1 MFDETD
7 GSGPLF
13 ETRWLERIE
22 TSRLFSLRGKVAIVT
37 GGAGGIGR
45 WLSAG
50 LATAGAAVVVTD
62 RDAKATEAVAGA
74 LVDVGL
80 RAVPLVV
87 DLENGDAAAQIVGAT
102 VERLGRVDVLINNAG
117 INARIPMLEVTTELL
132 EHVWRIDYIRGYE
145 LSQAA
150 ARVMIAQGGG
160 AIIHI
165 SSLNN
170 SIGLED
176 VSMLGPTKAALS
188 QLAKGMTVE
197 FGHLGVR
204 TNAIAPGFMA
214 TPMNAGHWTHETR
227 APWIMDRTPMC
238 RPGHPAELVG
248 ACLLLASDAGS
259 FVSGQTIF
267 VDGGFT
273 AGSRWNVAPGTGL
286 TTYQERYAAGLG
298 DEVVARGEGLG
309 VGAGLGE

>member
-117 INARIPMLEVTTELL
+117 INARIPMLEVTTELDIHAYFAKAFGVPAL
-132 EHVWRIDYIRGYE
+132 RGPCLSAYNNFLPVTDPDTGEKVHLFGVWINPPGGHGTDLGRSAWYLIRHSDGSYGHGRVFDPDHPRPNPPRGLLSTRTIEVSPFPEDKGRTLYFGGYDPANIDSHNTAWIY
-145 LSQAA
+145 
-150 ARVMIAQGGG
+150 
-160 AIIHI
+160 
-165 SSLNN
+165 
-170 SIGLED
+170 
-176 VSMLGPTKAALS
+176 KAALRP
-188 QLAKGMTVE
+188 VE
-197 FGHLGVR
+197 
-204 TNAIAPGFMA
+204 
-214 TPMNAGHWTHETR
+214 
-227 APWIMDRTPMC
+227 
-238 RPGHPAELVG
+238 
-248 ACLLLASDAGS
+248 SKK
-259 FVSGQTIF
+259 
-267 VDGGFT
+267 
-273 AGSRWNVAPGTGL
+273 
-286 TTYQERYAAGLG
+286 
-298 DEVVARGEGLG
+298 EGR
-309 VGAGLGE
+309 